1 MRKSWV
7 AGFLV
12 FSVVLIVGARHESV
26 DEFLV
31 WAGICAS
38 DSRTPARSASLVLA
52 AVQNA
57 SAQSS
62 TAPPVSCPPPPA
74 GYQILPEVSGSGD
87 VTVPLALG
95 TGAGLGTGNQ
105 NLCFVANSLPAAPV
119 IRIKRGNRLTVKLIN
134 TLRNT
139 GPDNTQNCPIENY
152 VDGPPAS
159 GECSQPEEGFKA
171 LPGADGSFYPIQ
183 SNVPHLAD
191 GTFNLH
197 THGFDVS
204 PRPCSDEVL
213 RSTLYAANWGGPV
226 APLLPCQDA
235 PNELTYSYDIG
246 SDENP
251 GLYWYHAHRHGQ
263 AQAQTMMG
271 ATGAIVI
278 ENEDDARRAAHGV
291 TDDVMVIRDFPSNY
305 VSGEPGRVSAEPG
318 RAMPHRRLLNKP
330 YGHHRAPSAAGD
342 PAIDPRIDRDN
353 EVTCAASDPDTG
365 GPQITRL
372 TLNGALVQEAP
383 QFPPPDDQVL
393 VKTMAV
399 GERQLWRLANT
410 SAQTYVSPQLV
421 LSQNGV
427 DRVLPL
433 VIVALDGNPVHDDD
447 GNRHFDIVDTTK
459 QPLLLA
465 PANRVEFLVHA
476 PPPGATLYLDSLQV
490 TPGCAG
496 DGAPARR
503 LLRVVSSGQERSGET
518 AAQNDDDIQPQGR
531 ETRFT
536 HMLDAP
542 PSVRRVFAFTE
553 YPRSFT
559 VDQSSWIIGPPGPD
573 QFDPDATDFYLTMTS
588 SSDGEG
594 KPVEI
599 RPFDPHNLRPDVV
612 VHLKGQESVIEEWI
626 IQNYTLEVHAFHI
639 HQINFRDVTQ
649 GAAINDRAPLLDT
662 VNVPHAV
669 RGASTEPGVDI
680 PTTPGF
686 VRLRMKFTRT
696 SIGEFVFHCHIL
708 EHEDNGMMQ
717 KVRVVAD

>member
-1 MRKSWV
+1 
-7 AGFLV
+7 
-12 FSVVLIVGARHESV
+12 
-26 DEFLV
+26 
-31 WAGICAS
+31 
-38 DSRTPARSASLVLA
+38 
-52 AVQNA
+52 
-57 SAQSS
+57 
-62 TAPPVSCPPPPA
+62 
-74 GYQILPEVSGSGD
+74 
-87 VTVPLALG
+87 
-95 TGAGLGTGNQ
+95 
-105 NLCFVANSLPAAPV
+105 
-119 IRIKRGNRLTVKLIN
+119 
-134 TLRNT
+134 
-139 GPDNTQNCPIENY
+139 
-152 VDGPPAS
+152 
-159 GECSQPEEGFKA
+159 
-171 LPGADGSFYPIQ
+171 
-183 SNVPHLAD
+183 
-191 GTFNLH
+191 
-197 THGFDVS
+197 
-204 PRPCSDEVL
+204 
-213 RSTLYAANWGGPV
+213 
-226 APLLPCQDA
+226 
-235 PNELTYSYDIG
+235 
-246 SDENP
+246 
-251 GLYWYHAHRHGQ
+251 
-263 AQAQTMMG
+263 
-271 ATGAIVI
+271 
-278 ENEDDARRAAHGV
+278 V

-305 VSGEPGRVSAEPG
+305 VSGEPGQVSAEPG
-318 RAMPHRRLLNKP
+318 RARPHRRLLNEL
-330 YGHHRAPSAAGD
+330 YRHHRAPSAAAD

-372 TLNGALVQEAP
+372 TLNGALVQETP

-465 PANRVEFLVHA
+465 PANRAEFLVHA

-490 TPGCAG
+490 SPGCAG
-496 DGAPARR
+496 DGTPARR
-503 LLRVVSSGQERSGET
+503 LLRVVSSGQGRSGET

-573 QFDPDATDFYLTMTS
+573 QFDPNATDFYLTMTS

-612 VHLKGQESVIEEWI
+612 VHLKGQERVIEEWI
-626 IQNYTLEVHAFHI
+626 VQNYTLEVHAFHI
-639 HQINFRDVTQ
+639 HQINFRDVTR
-649 GAAINDRAPLLDT
+649 GDAINGRAPLLDT

-669 RGASTEPGVDI
+669 RAASTEPGVDI

-686 VRLRMKFTRT
+686 VRLRMMFTRT